1 VAGVLAIAFVALL
14 WAGFLALIS
23 LAMLANWRDKRKR
36 KRLGIPES
44 PRDHPQGKA
53 SRSTEFGNH
62 ERNSEVGCRVWSDA
76 CRGAR
81 PGESRRIEAGRYPAA
96 GEQSGRRLWLLL
108 SAATQTAPLQTVA
121 KTDAHDYPRRFAVSV
136 VRG

>member
-44 PRDHPQGKA
+44 PHNPLWLSEERDHPQGQ
-53 SRSTEFGNH
+53 G
-62 ERNSEVGCRVWSDA
+62 
-76 CRGAR
+76 
-81 PGESRRIEAGRYPAA
+81 
-96 GEQSGRRLWLLL
+96 Q
-108 SAATQTAPLQTVA
+108 
-121 KTDAHDYPRRFAVSV
+121 
-136 VRG
+136 